1 MLALNMQQQL
11 CNKVYQQTRQVII
24 NKHLLGVIRLRQAQ
38 IEELML
44 LYQSHKRAD

>member
-1 MLALNMQQQL
+1 MPALNLQQQQL

-38 IEELML
+38 IEELL
-44 LYQSHKRAD
+44 LLSEP